1 MDTVE
6 GIQARKPRR
15 CHGLLEALKAL
26 TSSLPEMAHVTTCV
40 CTLSLITVLRNNDGI
55 CTFTESL
62 YHGPSFWL
70 LKLPL
75 EQVSHHTEGKEEKS
89 MQCRANNSAVREA
102 FVPQGVV
109 TAVVPQGCH
118 CVKGGRSVQ
127 HVGSDFMTMLNELV
141 ILHLSEQAEGWR
153 KQTIDCYCSF

>member
-6 GIQARKPRR
+6 GLQARKPRR
-15 CHGLLEALKAL
+15 CQGLLEALKAL
-26 TSSLPEMAHVTTCV
+26 TSFLPEMADVSTCV
-40 CTLSLITVLRNNDGI
+40 CTLSLIMVLRNNDGI

-75 EQVSHHTEGKEEKS
+75 EQISHYTEGKEEKS
-89 MQCRANNSAVREA
+89 MQCRANNSAFPEA

-109 TAVVPQGCH
+109 TAVVLQSCH
-118 CVKGGRSVQ
+118 CVKGVCSMQ
-127 HVGSDFMTMLNELV
+127 PV
-141 ILHLSEQAEGWR
+141 IL
-153 KQTIDCYCSF
+153 